1 VVFLNDRCVFNFSS
15 LDELENKVKE
25 LQLDIPFS
33 TNIDVLKE
41 KIEINGKTINNRL
54 AIHPMEGCDATLEGS
69 PSELTERRYM
79 RYTKGLAGLI
89 LFEATAVSESARA
102 NNRQLFLNADTFDDF
117 AKLINMMKEE
127 SIKNSNQPPYLV
139 LQLAHSGRFGENKV
153 IAVHDKK
160 LDKISKIE
168 RSHPIITDKEL
179 EELKESYVKT
189 AELAKKAG
197 FDAVDVKSCHR
208 YLLSELLGARTREG
222 KYGGNYENR
231 TSFLKD
237 VVKKIKDEIGIEV
250 TVRLNISDF
259 LHYPIGWG
267 INEQGE
273 LDLTEPLKLISELQ
287 DTGVKLINITAGSP
301 YINPHINRPA
311 DGEAKKYTPP
321 EPPLIGVERLI
332 KLSKEIQNNFTDLI
346 VVGTGFSWFREYVT
360 YVASG
365 MVEKGYAKIIGL
377 GRMAFAYPDFAKDI
391 IEKGRL
397 DKNKVCITCVRC
409 AELKAHKKITG
420 CVIRDKD
427 IYLKPYLEILRENK

>member
-1 VVFLNDRCVFNFSS
+1 LNDRCVFNFSS

-89 LFEATAVSESARA
+89 WFEATAVSESARA

-208 YLLSELLGARTREG
+208 YLLSELLGARIREG
-222 KYGGNYENR
+222 EYGGDYENR
-231 TSFLKD
+231 TKFLKD
-237 VVKKIKDEIGIEV
+237 VVNRIKDEVGIEV
-250 TVRLNISDF
+250 AVRLNISDF

>member
-1 VVFLNDRCVFNFSS
+1 MRDSYVFNFSS
-15 LDELENKVKE
+15 LEELENVVKE
-25 LQLDIPFS
+25 LKLDIPFS
-33 TNIDVLKE
+33 TNIDLLKE

-89 LFEATAVSESARA
+89 WFEATAVSESARA

>member
-1 VVFLNDRCVFNFSS
+1 MKRINYFNFHSIK
-15 LDELENKVKE
+15 ELEKAIEEMN
-25 LQLDIPFS
+25 LDIPFS
-33 TNIDVLKE
+33 GDFKVLSEDID
-41 KIEINGKTINNRL
+41 INGKKIKNRL

-89 LFEATAVSESARA
+89 WFEATAVSESARA
-102 NNRQLFLNADTFDDF
+102 NNQQLFLNADTFDDF

-153 IAVHDKK
+153 IAVHDEK
-160 LDKISKIE
+160 LDRISKIDC
-168 RSHPIITDKEL
+168 SHPIITDKEL

-311 DGEAKKYTPP
+311 DGEAKKCTPP

-391 IEKGRL
+391 IEKGSL

-427 IYLKPYLEILRENK
+427 IYLRPYLEILRENK

>member
-1 VVFLNDRCVFNFSS
+1 MNDRCVFNFSS

-89 LFEATAVSESARA
+89 WFEATAVSESARA

-427 IYLKPYLEILRENK
+427 VYLKPYMEMIREKK

>member
-1 VVFLNDRCVFNFSS
+1 MNDRCVFNFSS

-89 LFEATAVSESARA
+89 WFEATAVSESARA

-208 YLLSELLGARTREG
+208 YLLSELLGARIREG
-222 KYGGNYENR
+222 EYGGDYENR
-231 TSFLKD
+231 TKFLKD
-237 VVKKIKDEIGIEV
+237 VVNRIKDEVGIEV
-250 TVRLNISDF
+250 AVRLNISDF

>member
-1 VVFLNDRCVFNFSS
+1 LNDRCVFNFSS

-89 LFEATAVSESARA
+89 WFEATAVSESARA

-179 EELKESYVKT
+179 EELKEWYVKT

>member
-1 VVFLNDRCVFNFSS
+1 MNDRCVFNFSS

-89 LFEATAVSESARA
+89 WFEATAVSESARA

>member
-1 VVFLNDRCVFNFSS
+1 MNDRCVFNFSS

-89 LFEATAVSESARA
+89 WFEATAVSESARA

-179 EELKESYVKT
+179 EELKEWYVKT

>member
-1 VVFLNDRCVFNFSS
+1 MNDRCVFNFSS
-15 LDELENKVKE
+15 LEELENVVKE
-25 LQLDIPFS
+25 LKLDIPFS
-33 TNIDVLKE
+33 TNIDLLKE

-89 LFEATAVSESARA
+89 WFEATAVSESARA

>member
-1 VVFLNDRCVFNFSS
+1 
-15 LDELENKVKE
+15 
-25 LQLDIPFS
+25 
-33 TNIDVLKE
+33 
-41 KIEINGKTINNRL
+41 
-54 AIHPMEGCDATLEGS
+54 
-69 PSELTERRYM
+69 
-79 RYTKGLAGLI
+79 
-89 LFEATAVSESARA
+89 
-102 NNRQLFLNADTFDDF
+102 LFLNADTFDDF

>member
-1 VVFLNDRCVFNFSS
+1 MRDSYFFNFPS
-15 LDELENKVKE
+15 LEELENVVKE
-25 LQLDIPFS
+25 LKLDIPFS
-33 TNIDVLKE
+33 TNIDLLKE
-41 KIEINGKTINNRL
+41 KIEINGKSLNNRM
-54 AIHPMEGCDATLEGS
+54 AIHPMEGCDATLNGS

-89 LFEATAVSESARA
+89 WFEATAVSESARA

>member
-1 VVFLNDRCVFNFSS
+1 M
-15 LDELENKVKE
+15 
-25 LQLDIPFS
+25 
-33 TNIDVLKE
+33 KE
-41 KIEINGKTINNRL
+41 KALKDNKH
-54 AIHPMEGCDATLEGS
+54 A
-69 PSELTERRYM
+69 
-79 RYTKGLAGLI
+79 
-89 LFEATAVSESARA
+89 
-102 NNRQLFLNADTFDDF
+102 
-117 AKLINMMKEE
+117 
-127 SIKNSNQPPYLV
+127 PYLV

-153 IAVHDKK
+153 IAVHDEK

>member
-1 VVFLNDRCVFNFSS
+1 MRDSYFFNFPS
-15 LDELENKVKE
+15 LEELENVVKE
-25 LQLDIPFS
+25 LKLDIPFS
-33 TNIDVLKE
+33 TNIDLLKE
-41 KIEINGKTINNRL
+41 KIEINGKSLNNRM
-54 AIHPMEGCDATLEGS
+54 AIHPMEGCDATLNGS

-89 LFEATAVSESARA
+89 WFEATAVSESARA
-102 NNRQLFLNADTFDDF
+102 NNQQLFLNTYTFDDF
-117 AKLINMMKEE
+117 AKLVNMIKE
-127 SIKNSNQPPYLV
+127 IALKDNKHAPYLV

-153 IAVHDKK
+153 IAVHDEK
-160 LDKISKIE
+160 LDKISKINF
-168 RSHPIITDKEL
+168 SYPVITDKEL
-179 EELKESYVKT
+179 EELKQSYVNT
-189 AELAKKAG
+189 AKLAKNAG

-208 YLLSELLGARTREG
+208 YLLSELLGARIREG
-222 KYGGNYENR
+222 EYGGDYENR
-231 TSFLKD
+231 TKFLKD
-237 VVKKIKDEIGIEV
+237 VVNRIKDEVGIEV
-250 TVRLNISDF
+250 AVRLNISDF

-273 LDLTEPLKLISELQ
+273 LDLAEPLKLIGELKER
-287 DTGVKLINITAGSP
+287 GVNLINITAGSP

-311 DGEAKKYTPP
+311 DGESKKYTPP
-321 EPPLIGVERLI
+321 EPPLVGVERLI
-332 KLSKEIQNNFTDLI
+332 KLAKEVQSSITDLI
-346 VVGTGFSWFREYVT
+346 VVGTGLSWLREFFP

-391 IEKGRL
+391 IEKNML

-427 IYLKPYLEILRENK
+427 VYLKPYMEMIREKK

>member
-89 LFEATAVSESARA
+89 WFEATAVSESARA

>member
-1 VVFLNDRCVFNFSS
+1 L
-15 LDELENKVKE
+15 K
-25 LQLDIPFS
+25 LDIPFS
-33 TNIDVLKE
+33 TNIDLLKE

-89 LFEATAVSESARA
+89 WFEATAVSESARA

>member
-1 VVFLNDRCVFNFSS
+1 LNDRCVFNFSS

-89 LFEATAVSESARA
+89 WFEATAVSESARA

>member
-89 LFEATAVSESARA
+89 WFEATAVSESARA

-427 IYLKPYLEILRENK
+427 IYLKPYL